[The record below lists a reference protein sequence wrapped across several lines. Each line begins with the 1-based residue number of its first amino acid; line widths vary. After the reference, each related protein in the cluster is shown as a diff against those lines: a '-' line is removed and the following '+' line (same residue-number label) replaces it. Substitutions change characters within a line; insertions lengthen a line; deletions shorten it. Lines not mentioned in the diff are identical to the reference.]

1 MGFQLF
7 IRICTINMSTTVEKS
22 AKPKKAT
29 KTTTKKADTASAH
42 PPSST
47 MVVKAIEDLKE
58 KKGSSLAAIK
68 KYIGANYKV
77 DLNQM
82 NVFIRKAL
90 KSGIEKKT
98 LVASSGMSGRF
109 KLAKQRASQSQR
121 RWQRRQPLRRKRQRN
136 QLQRRQHPKR
146 LKKQSRRKQ
155 PTQRNQWQRK
165 RRKSLLQKRLRQRKN
180 SDQKLIFTGPFQDH

>member
-29 KTTTKKADTASAH
+29 KTTKKADTASAH

-109 KLAKQRASQSQR
+109 KLAKTESKPKPKKVAKKATPSKKKAKK
-121 RWQRRQPLRRKRQRN
+121 PAA
-136 QLQRRQHPKR
+136 RRQHPKR

-155 PTQRNQWQRK
+155 PNQRNQWQRK

>member
-90 KSGIEKKT
+90 KSGIAKKKAKKPAAKKATPKKAEKTKSTKT
-98 LVASSGMSGRF
+98 AKPKKPVA
-109 KLAKQRASQSQR
+109 KKATKKPAT
-121 RWQRRQPLRRKRQRN
+121 KKAA
-136 QLQRRQHPKR
+136 PK
-146 LKKQSRRKQ
+146 KK
-155 PTQRNQWQRK
+155 
-165 RRKSLLQKRLRQRKN
+165 
-180 SDQKLIFTGPFQDH
+180 

>member
-29 KTTTKKADTASAH
+29 KTTTKKADTSSAH

-47 MVVKAIEDLKE
+47 KVVKAIEDLKE

-109 KLAKQRASQSQR
+109 KLAKTESKQKAKK
-121 RWQRRQPLRRKRQRN
+121 PAAKKAT
-136 QLQRRQHPKR
+136 PKKAEKTKSTKTAKP
-146 LKKQSRRKQ
+146 KKPVAKKATKK
-155 PTQRNQWQRK
+155 PATK
-165 RRKSLLQKRLRQRKN
+165 KAAPKK
-180 SDQKLIFTGPFQDH
+180 K

>member
-29 KTTTKKADTASAH
+29 KTTKKADTASAH

-109 KLAKQRASQSQR
+109 KLAKTESKPKPKKVAKKATPSKKKAKKPAAKKATPKKAEKNKVDENSQTKETSG
-121 RWQRRQPLRRKRQRN
+121 KESDE
-136 QLQRRQHPKR
+136 KACY
-146 LKKQSRRKQ
+146 KKGCAKE
-155 PTQRNQWQRK
+155 K
-165 RRKSLLQKRLRQRKN
+165 IVIKS
-180 SDQKLIFTGPFQDH
+180 